1 MIILEGEKMSSYE
14 EPKDFYDIDS
24 YDAKHKIKVGCT
36 PLYDLAKFQYF
47 YKNQADVG
55 IEIVPCYYLHKE
67 MSTEGSL
74 MANNLFTILY

>member
-1 MIILEGEKMSSYE
+1 M
-14 EPKDFYDIDS
+14 F
-24 YDAKHKIKVGCT
+24 
-36 PLYDLAKFQYF
+36 YDLAKFQYF

-55 IEIVPCYYLHKE
+55 IEIVPCYLHKE